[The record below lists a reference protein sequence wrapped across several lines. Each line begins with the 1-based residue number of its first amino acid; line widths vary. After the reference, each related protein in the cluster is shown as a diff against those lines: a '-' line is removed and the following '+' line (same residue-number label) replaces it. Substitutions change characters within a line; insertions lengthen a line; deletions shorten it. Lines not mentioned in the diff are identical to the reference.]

1 VQRIDLRR
9 LLLLL
14 AIALM
19 VRAGVVRIAE
29 LQAMGY
35 VYLRP

>member
-1 VQRIDLRR
+1 LRPEADGFVKADR
-9 LLLLL
+9 GG
-14 AIALM
+14 I
-19 VRAGVVRIAE
+19 VRIAE